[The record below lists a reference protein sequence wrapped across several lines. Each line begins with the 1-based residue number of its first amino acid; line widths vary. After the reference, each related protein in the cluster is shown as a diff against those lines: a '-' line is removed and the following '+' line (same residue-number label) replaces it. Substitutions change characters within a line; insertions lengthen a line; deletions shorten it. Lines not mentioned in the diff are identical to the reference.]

1 VSSLNQATPASRA
14 AAFIA
19 ARVFV
24 EDDGQ
29 CTTDS
34 SLLYELV
41 ELARQFDEFSLHC
54 FVIQGERTRDTL
66 QMPASVRLVDL
77 GRVTCGRDLYGH
89 PLRLWRRIR
98 VAVRHG
104 RWAQVVLVDP
114 RLTSLFALVACGL
127 ARQPA
132 IALIRGDPAATAV
145 AHRYSQGPRAAI
157 GAVLRHL
164 GMLTERV
171 LASAVTVVTD
181 SDVVRH
187 RLEQRGAT
195 VLHVAAASISK
206 ADVMPPG
213 QPWSGPGDGP
223 MRLLFVGRLER
234 VKDIGTLLEAVLQA
248 AGAGREF
255 LLQIVGSGDPDYTGQ
270 MRALALRLGLAD
282 RVRFVGSV
290 PHGKQLYLCY
300 QRAHAL
306 VMSSLSEGIPKVIIE
321 AMAHGLPVVAT
332 RVGGIARLVT
342 PRVGILVPPADPAAL
357 SLALATM
364 HDSPTLAKG
373 MSSAAREAAACLLA
387 EPVSRQL
394 ASVLAE
400 SSRPP
405 RACVRALLRKGAR
418 GGPEDSHA
426 TRQA

>member
-1 VSSLNQATPASRA
+1 MSCLSQAAPASRA

-24 EDDGQ
+24 ADDGQ
-29 CTTDS
+29 CSTDS

-41 ELARQFDEFSLHC
+41 ELARHFDEFSLHC
-54 FVIQGERTRDTL
+54 FVIEGESARDTL
-66 QMPASVRLVDL
+66 RMPASIRLVDL

-89 PLRLWRRIR
+89 MLRLWRRIH

-132 IALIRGDPAATAV
+132 VALIRGDPAAVVV
-145 AHRYSQGPRAAI
+145 AHRYGRGPRAAV
-157 GAVLRHL
+157 GAVLRHV
-164 GMLTERV
+164 GMLTERA
-171 LASAVTVVTD
+171 LASTVAVVTD
-181 SDVVRH
+181 SNVVRN
-187 RLEQRGAT
+187 RLTQRGAT
-195 VLHVAAASISK
+195 VHHVAAASISE
-206 ADVMPPG
+206 ADVMPPASA
-213 QPWSGPGDGP
+213 WSGPGDGP

-234 VKDIGTLLEAVLQA
+234 VKDIGTLLEAVHQA
-248 AGAGREF
+248 TGMGRDF
-255 LLQIVGSGDPDYTGQ
+255 LLQIVGSGDPDYGAQ
-270 MRALALRLGLAD
+270 MRALARRLGLAD
-282 RVRFVGSV
+282 RVRFAASV
-290 PHGKQLYLCY
+290 PHGPQLYLYY

-332 RVGGIARLVT
+332 RVGGIPGLVT
-342 PRVGILVPPADPAAL
+342 PEIGILVQPADPAAL
-357 SLALATM
+357 SRALVTV
-364 HDSPTLAKG
+364 HDSPTLAKA
-373 MSSAAREAAACLLA
+373 MSDAAREAAAGLLA

-405 RACVRALLRKGAR
+405 RTSVRALLQKGTWR
-418 GGPEDSHA
+418 
-426 TRQA
+426 